1 MVHQSKSQFAYAKG
15 LLVEQKVAR
24 YLQAKGLT
32 LVTQNF
38 KAKCGEID
46 LVMRD
51 KATWVFVEVKYRADS
66 SRGTALEQFTA
77 QKRRKLTAAMYV
89 FMAKYKLDPN
99 HIEHRIDL
107 VAIDGNK
114 AQWLTSI

>member
-1 MVHQSKSQFAYAKG
+1 MAHNKAQIAYAKG

-24 YLQAKGLT
+24 YLESRGLV

-51 KATWVFVEVKYRADS
+51 KATWVFVEVKYRADA
-66 SRGTALEQFTA
+66 SRGSALEQFTA
-77 QKRRKLTAAMYV
+77 QKRRKLTAAIYV
-89 FMAKYKLDPN
+89 FMAKYKLNPN
-99 HIEHRIDL
+99 HVDHRIDL

>member
-1 MVHQSKSQFAYAKG
+1 MAQNNAQFAYARG

-24 YLQAKGLT
+24 YLQSKGLI

-38 KAKCGEID
+38 SAKCGEID

-51 KATWVFVEVKYRADS
+51 KATWVFVGVKYRKKGS
-66 SRGTALEQFTA
+66 HGTALEQFTA
-77 QKRRKLTAAMYV
+77 QKRRKLTAAIYV
-89 FMAKYKLDPN
+89 FMAKYNLNPN
-99 HIEHRIDL
+99 HVEHRIDL
-107 VAIDGNK
+107 VAIDGKK